1 MKAET
6 RRANAP
12 VASDRNLEH
21 ALDELDSVSRRLAV
35 PQEVVDEAVEV
46 CRKALERGL
55 VSAKRVPQ
63 ISASCL
69 YVACRER
76 EVPTT
81 LDEVAA
87 ASGVGRKELARCYR
101 MLVTE
106 LDVKMPV
113 ASPAEYM
120 ALVGARAGASAE
132 VQAKA
137 LVIISKA
144 EKAGVAAGRYPKGL
158 AASALYIASALEGR
172 RLTQKDAAEAA
183 GVTEA
188 TVRKEYQRLWK
199 AL

>member
-1 MKAET
+1 MKAEA
-6 RRANAP
+6 RRAVAP
-12 VASDRNLEH
+12 GVTDRNLSD
-21 ALDELDSVSRRLAV
+21 ALDELDSLSRRLSV
-35 PQEVVDEAVEV
+35 PEQVVDEAVDV
-46 CRKALERGL
+46 CRKGIERGL
-55 VSAKRVPQ
+55 VNSKHIPQ

-81 LDEVAA
+81 LDDVAA
-87 ASGVGRKELARCYR
+87 ASGIGRKELARFYR

-113 ASPAEYM
+113 ASPAEYV
-120 ALVGARAGASAE
+120 ALVGARAGASAD

-137 LVIISKA
+137 LVIVSKA
-144 EKAGVAAGRYPKGL
+144 EKAGVTAGRYPKGL
-158 AASALYIASALEGR
+158 AASALYIASTLEGR

-188 TVRKEYQRLWK
+188 TVRKEYQRLRK